1 MDNKDRFLLESLY
14 ESIYLKEENE
24 APEEADYDQATHS
37 GVPYDPS
44 VHGDLPRGNESDEE
58 ENNSDLS
65 EDVPD
70 GGVKID
76 KDTPLSYFK
85 DGEVKNVIVKI
96 HPNEIVKL
104 YFDGEKFTHAVA
116 LDIRRGG
123 DGVKNDTKVTISGLN
138 SAFNRLKTDKSPF
151 YNNISTVISWASA
164 DRENFGG
171 EDDHI
176 DATYEDRY
184 SQYEST
190 KIPHGI
196 QSINES
202 HTIKAKVVRKV
213 ETDEFVVKV
222 YIDGKYDEE
231 ASYYTNDK
239 SDAFHT
245 KKAILKSFQE
255 QGYIVEESTITESKK
270 KVNPWAVEKSIENKT
285 GKKFGKKHKEE
296 IIKGIKK
303 SAKKSGKKITSE
315 PVKSKKK
322 VVKEGMYDPV
332 NDITNLPAM
341 WALASA
347 AGVAGLVAY
356 LKSLKNDAIESLKEN
371 PNFIKALE
379 KLKASQEQINA
390 AKSSGDRE
398 TEVSQSKLHETIVQ
412 NLKGLLRDLPRL
424 MRQSVVKKALKDS
437 GI

>member
-24 APEEADYDQATHS
+24 APEEADYDEATHS
-37 GVPYDPS
+37 GVSYDPS

-58 ENNSDLS
+58 EHNSDLS

-76 KDTPLSYFK
+76 KNTPLSYFK
-85 DGEVKNVIVKI
+85 DGEIKNVIVEI

-116 LDIRRGG
+116 LDTRRGG

-176 DATYEDRY
+176 DAAYEDRY
-184 SQYEST
+184 SHYESV

-196 QSINES
+196 QPIS
-202 HTIKAKVVRKV
+202 
-213 ETDEFVVKV
+213 
-222 YIDGKYDEE
+222 E
-231 ASYYTNDK
+231 A
-239 SDAFHT
+239 
-245 KKAILKSFQE
+245 
-255 QGYIVEESTITESKK
+255 KK
-270 KVNPWAVEKSIENKT
+270 KVNPWAIEKSIENKT

-322 VVKEGMYDPV
+322 VTENFHDVYNAVASTGLQLAPESSLKYAMETLLAAYAPLAATGAVIGVKNLVGKLKNYFATNKSANNIPIGDNLKKEV
-332 NDITNLPAM
+332 DI
-341 WALASA
+341 
-347 AGVAGLVAY
+347 
-356 LKSLKNDAIESLKEN
+356 LKSNPKNHISFDKIAHEIAAT
-371 PNFIKALE
+371 IKKSSSE
-379 KLKASQEQINA
+379 EVQKKLKANEDPQVLKAREEL
-390 AKSSGDRE
+390 AK
-398 TEVSQSKLHETIVQ
+398 
-412 NLKGLLRDLPRL
+412 LRNP
-424 MRQSVVKKALKDS
+424 QK
-437 GI
+437 

>member
-1 MDNKDRFLLESLY
+1 MDNKDKFLLEQAYQQILENRYASQHPEEY
-14 ESIYLKEENE
+14 DDEDEDTVKEIENSEKSKALEKSREDKENSDENE
-24 APEEADYDQATHS
+24 
-37 GVPYDPS
+37 
-44 VHGDLPRGNESDEE
+44 DEE
-58 ENNSDLS
+58 EEDLV
-65 EDVPD
+65 ED
-70 GGVKID
+70 
-76 KDTPLSYFK
+76 SY
-85 DGEVKNVIVKI
+85 
-96 HPNEIVKL
+96 
-104 YFDGEKFTHAVA
+104 
-116 LDIRRGG
+116 
-123 DGVKNDTKVTISGLN
+123 
-138 SAFNRLKTDKSPF
+138 
-151 YNNISTVISWASA
+151 
-164 DRENFGG
+164 
-171 EDDHI
+171 
-176 DATYEDRY
+176 
-184 SQYEST
+184 

-196 QSINES
+196 QPIS
-202 HTIKAKVVRKV
+202 
-213 ETDEFVVKV
+213 
-222 YIDGKYDEE
+222 E
-231 ASYYTNDK
+231 A
-239 SDAFHT
+239 
-245 KKAILKSFQE
+245 
-255 QGYIVEESTITESKK
+255 KK

-356 LKSLKNDAIESLKEN
+356 LKSLKQDAIETLKEN
-371 PNFIKALE
+371 PNFLKALE

-390 AKSSGDRE
+390 AKASGDRE

-412 NLKGLLRDLPRL
+412 NLKGLLRDLPSL